1 MWFTDRVLV
10 YDKEPLETEEKWTVQ
25 KLVFGH
31 LVIHLVNTIISCLVI
46 PEKIRD
52 KTENEKFL

>member
-1 MWFTDRVLV
+1 M
-10 YDKEPLETEEKWTVQ
+10 YDKEPLETVKKKRTVQ

>member
-1 MWFTDRVLV
+1 M

-52 KTENEKFL
+52 KTENETFL